1 LVESWALA
9 GLRLKNET
17 NEVFGGIGYEHLV
30 WKRERVG
37 LDALV
42 PAAKVSPIVIML
54 RGFTSC
60 THVVL
65 TSLVSKGGLPTSMVY
80 KMTPTLHTSTS

>member
-1 LVESWALA
+1 M
-9 GLRLKNET
+9 LKNET
-17 NEVFGGIGYEHLV
+17 NEVFGGIGNEHLV
-30 WKRERVG
+30 WKRERVS

-42 PAAKVSPIVIML
+42 PAAEVSPTAVLL
-54 RGFTSC
+54 RCLTSC

-65 TSLVSKGGLPTSMVY
+65 TSLVPKGCLPTSMVY